1 MSKTLKITDE
11 VWKKLSKEKLKLMQ
25 KEGKSYTFSEV
36 INKLFER
43 EK

>member
-11 VWKKLSKEKLKLMQ
+11 IWKKLSEEKLKLMQ

-36 INKLFER
+36 INKLF
-43 EK
+43 KNKK